1 MEDETK
7 GQEART
13 MNERESVAAELR
25 ELIDSIPRKASLRGP
40 RTPKPTKRK
49 AHRSTVKSARK
60 ANR

>member
-1 MEDETK
+1 
-7 GQEART
+7 